1 MSQSDGHVFIC
12 CGRGDLL
19 GWLEASWFAEQ
30 GLEIWCEDG
39 VNPGTPDW
47 NECRQAISDAMHCV
61 FLVTEKFLE
70 SPDALD
76 NLQAAVELNASVV
89 AIYLEEVPQ
98 ESAVAGL
105 LSQCVRIDKYR
116 LSPPDYVA
124 ELSDAIG
131 HIFASIVPPTSNAAR
146 KENYA
151 YKVGDWRV
159 YPRLLRVATDNE
171 SKTLDR
177 RVLDVLDMLVRR
189 APEVVTIDEFHNEV
203 WKGSIVEDNSLHRAI
218 SLLRKALRDDA
229 RNPEYVE
236 TIPRSGYR
244 LVCPVF
250 WHESVPEEPQ
260 YGVHKS
266 AAYVQLK
273 LFQGIGGTH
282 ADTIALA
289 LTTELQNLLLAN
301 RRFALMPRSDQVDD
315 QQRRPK
321 YIIAGSVQIIGD
333 GMRVALELNDLS
345 QDRIEWSWIEHADVP
360 GSFKDQAALAEK
372 LAGTVLGALER
383 GV

>member
-131 HIFASIVPPTSNAAR
+131 LSYNV
-146 KENYA
+146 
-151 YKVGDWRV
+151 
-159 YPRLLRVATDNE
+159 
-171 SKTLDR
+171 
-177 RVLDVLDMLVRR
+177 VR
-189 APEVVTIDEFHNEV
+189 D
-203 WKGSIVEDNSLHRAI
+203 
-218 SLLRKALRDDA
+218 
-229 RNPEYVE
+229 
-236 TIPRSGYR
+236 
-244 LVCPVF
+244 
-250 WHESVPEEPQ
+250 
-260 YGVHKS
+260 
-266 AAYVQLK
+266 
-273 LFQGIGGTH
+273 
-282 ADTIALA
+282 IALGRCRKQSRYYKI
-289 LTTELQNLLLAN
+289 LKE
-301 RRFALMPRSDQVDD
+301 
-315 QQRRPK
+315 
-321 YIIAGSVQIIGD
+321 
-333 GMRVALELNDLS
+333 
-345 QDRIEWSWIEHADVP
+345 
-360 GSFKDQAALAEK
+360 
-372 LAGTVLGALER
+372 
-383 GV
+383 